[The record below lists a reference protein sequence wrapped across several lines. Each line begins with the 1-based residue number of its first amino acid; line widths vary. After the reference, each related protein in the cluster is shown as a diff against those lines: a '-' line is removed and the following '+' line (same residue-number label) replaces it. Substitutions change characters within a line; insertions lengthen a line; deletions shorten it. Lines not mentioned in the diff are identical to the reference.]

1 MDQYTVGIKSDVD
14 AATYLYDPS
23 VVSGMTMKT
32 MDDISAFTPK
42 TELKNVWYNHV
53 SHIPTSFA
61 SEPISGD
68 VLAQV
73 IYPCKNAYDS
83 QYSMNMPT

>member
-1 MDQYTVGIKSDVD
+1 
-14 AATYLYDPS
+14 
-23 VVSGMTMKT
+23 MTMKT

-53 SHIPTSFA
+53 SRIPTSFA
-61 SEPISGD
+61 SEPLSGD

-83 QYSMNMPT
+83 